1 MKIKS
6 NSKIIFIVL
15 LVYILLQFLWWEFL
29 LVTQNGK
36 IIDEKQK
43 LIELSSPNEIQLKKD
58 IAVLHRKKNMQT
70 IMIVSEGSVF
80 LLLLLFGVY
89 KIKLAQEKE
98 SALNNQQ
105 KNFFLSITHEL
116 KTPIAATK
124 LQLQTLL
131 KQKLNESTQHDLINT
146 ALKETE
152 RLNSLIDNVLIAS
165 RMDANEFDFK
175 LKKQNLSQIINLVI
189 NRYYKKEIEL
199 REITVCI
206 QDNLFASIDEFSFPS
221 IITNLVDNAVKYSL
235 DPKNIYIDLICENE
249 FITFKISDNG
259 CGISDKDK
267 VNVFTKFFRAENENI
282 RNSKGTGLGL
292 YIVKQIVKGHKG
304 EIVVK
309 NNLPKGITFEIKLN
323 EA

>member
-1 MKIKS
+1 MLGKDSPDIVGTVSSFFVSIWNYIKTFFADFGS
-6 NSKIIFIVL
+6 
-15 LVYILLQFLWWEFL
+15 E
-29 LVTQNGK
+29 
-36 IIDEKQK
+36 DM
-43 LIELSSPNEIQLKKD
+43 
-58 IAVLHRKKNMQT
+58 IAVVVVIAIVGILASSLSTASGGGATIKN
-70 IMIVSEGSVF
+70 IGILS
-80 LLLLLFGVY
+80 LLLFGVY
-89 KIKLAQEKE
+89 KIKLALEKE

-105 KNFFLSITHEL
+105 KNFFLSVTHEL

-175 LKKQNLSQIINLVI
+175 LKKQNLSQIINQVI

-199 REITVCI
+199 GEITVCI
-206 QDNLFASIDEFSFPS
+206 QDNLSASIDEFSFPS
-221 IITNLVDNAVKYSL
+221 IITNLVDNAIKYSL
-235 DPKNIYIDLICENE
+235 DPKNIYIDLIGGKE

-267 VNVFTKFFRAENENI
+267 VNVFTKFFRGENENI

>member
-6 NSKIIFIVL
+6 KSKIIFIAL
-15 LVYILLQFLWWEFL
+15 LCYILLQFLWWEYL

-36 IIDEKQK
+36 IINEKQK

-58 IAVLHRKKNMQT
+58 IADLHHKKRMQT
-70 IMIVSEGSVF
+70 FMIVGEGSVF
-80 LLLLLFGVY
+80 LLLLLFGFY

-98 SALNNQQ
+98 SAINNQQ

-131 KQKLNESTQHDLINT
+131 KQKLKMSTKQDLINT

-175 LKKQNLSQIINLVI
+175 LEKQNISQIINHVL
-189 NRYYKKEIEL
+189 NRYYKKEIESG
-199 REITVCI
+199 EITNNI
-206 QDNLFASIDEFSFPS
+206 EENLFASIDEFSFPS
-221 IITNLVDNAVKYSL
+221 IITNLVDNAIKYSL
-235 DPKNIYIDLICENE
+235 FPKIIFIELTSENKY
-249 FITFKISDNG
+249 ITFKISDNG
-259 CGISDKDK
+259 CGISDKNKSDI
-267 VNVFTKFFRAENENI
+267 FTKFYRGENENI

-292 YIVKQIVKGHKG
+292 YIVKQIVKGHNG
-304 EIVVK
+304 EIMVK
-309 NNLPKGITFEIKLN
+309 NNLPKGITFEINLN

>member
-58 IAVLHRKKNMQT
+58 IAVLHHKKNMQT

-80 LLLLLFGVY
+80 LL
-89 KIKLAQEKE
+89 KLAQEKE

-175 LKKQNLSQIINLVI
+175 LKKQNLSQIINQVI

-199 REITVCI
+199 GEITVCI

>member
-43 LIELSSPNEIQLKKD
+43 LIELSSPNEIQLKKE
-58 IAVLHRKKNMQT
+58 IAVLHHKKNMQT

-175 LKKQNLSQIINLVI
+175 LKKQNLSQIINQVI

-199 REITVCI
+199 GEITICI

-249 FITFKISDNG
+249 FINFKISDNG